1 MKSDTSICQNIYY
14 YESAQLKNHCN
25 MQHIALHTIFM
36 PRQVAM
42 QESFIMLSD
51 LYDLSVL
58 KYLCLRNVF
67 SILHWLTGILQ
78 KSYIQSAN
86 IKESVLEYLRFLY
99 LRFWMYSIW
108 NNQYVWVSWLWRFSQ
123 KPCQKD
129 PSLRPRACLP
139 SLSLHA
145 PEFIEQE
152 MFGFPRLPIPWGR

>member
-86 IKESVLEYLRFLY
+86 IKEFVLEYLRFLY
-99 LRFWMYSIW
+99 LRF
-108 NNQYVWVSWLWRFSQ
+108 
-123 KPCQKD
+123 
-129 PSLRPRACLP
+129 
-139 SLSLHA
+139 
-145 PEFIEQE
+145 
-152 MFGFPRLPIPWGR
+152 